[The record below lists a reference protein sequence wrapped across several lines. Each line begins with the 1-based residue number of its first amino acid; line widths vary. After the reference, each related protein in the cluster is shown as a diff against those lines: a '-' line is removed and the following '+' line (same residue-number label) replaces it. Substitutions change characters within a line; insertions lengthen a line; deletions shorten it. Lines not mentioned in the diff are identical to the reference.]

1 MKDVQRLYEVKGKT
15 NIGVIY
21 ITPEMMSDEEK
32 VVDKWIRHL
41 LSYRFELFT
50 KFIRKRDN
58 RCSSSTHARF
68 PRGVGSPALKDPP
81 TNCKNWLLSQ
91 FMGNTS
97 TSDPGQESEE
107 LFSANEAI

>member
-1 MKDVQRLYEVKGKT
+1 
-15 NIGVIY
+15 
-21 ITPEMMSDEEK
+21 MMSDEEK
-32 VVDKWIRHL
+32 VGDKWIRHL
-41 LSYRFELFT
+41 PSYRSELFT
-50 KFIRKRDN
+50 KFIGKRDN

-97 TSDPGQESEE
+97 TSDPGQESVQMR
-107 LFSANEAI
+107 LAMMMKVIKVIFY